1 MAGARVRLTLI
12 PRSQTSDAT
21 AQHCRGYATDRRT
34 GWPLDRLA
42 PHAGLLA
49 TDPLRKSANGVSFRV
64 SPRRPALGGVF
75 MGPSPERMLAPKQV
89 RDRWSRM
96 LAGTGR
102 RTGERILIE
111 ANGDLQQDQFERLL
125 RSRDD
130 RSMDLQ
136 E

>member
-1 MAGARVRLTLI
+1 
-12 PRSQTSDAT
+12 
-21 AQHCRGYATDRRT
+21 
-34 GWPLDRLA
+34 
-42 PHAGLLA
+42 
-49 TDPLRKSANGVSFRV
+49 
-64 SPRRPALGGVF
+64 
-75 MGPSPERMLAPKQV
+75 MLAPKQV